1 MDLSSRELQVAGL
14 IAREFAEKEIADK
27 LCISPLTVHTH
38 AKNIRKKIGAKN
50 NVGIATR
57 YLLSLDKPKS
67 FIPGMLFLMLQ
78 LFMVINTTNVDMR
91 KPVNASRVKKIKRYG
106 A

>member
-14 IAREFAEKEIADK
+14 IAREYAEKEIADK

-57 YLLSLDKPKS
+57 YLLSLDQPKS
-67 FIPGMLFLMLQ
+67 FIPGMFFLLLQ
-78 LFMVINTTNVDMR
+78 FFMVINASDVDMR
-91 KPVNASRVKKIKRYG
+91 KPMNANRVKRVKRYVV
-106 A
+106 